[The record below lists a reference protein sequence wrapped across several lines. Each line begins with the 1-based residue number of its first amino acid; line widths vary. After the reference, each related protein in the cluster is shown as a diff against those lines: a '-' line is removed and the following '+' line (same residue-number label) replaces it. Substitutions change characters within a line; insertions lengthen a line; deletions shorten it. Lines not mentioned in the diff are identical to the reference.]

1 MEIFT
6 WVVAL
11 LVSIMMPVIAWLMF
25 RVHSLSVDVAVLKAK
40 TYIDPIEYT
49 EIITNLTSTMRELK
63 SEIHSLR
70 SYIERGGVNAR

>member
-11 LVSIMMPVIAWLMF
+11 LVSIMMPVIAWLLF
-25 RVHSLSVDVAVLKAK
+25 RAHSLSVDVAVLKAK

-70 SYIERGGVNAR
+70 SYIERGGVNVR

>member
-1 MEIFT
+1 VEIFT

-25 RVHSLSVDVAVLKAK
+25 RAHSLSVDVAVLKAK

-70 SYIERGGVNAR
+70 SYIERGGVNVR

>member
-11 LVSIMMPVIAWLMF
+11 LVSIMMPVLAWLLF

-63 SEIHSLR
+63 SEIQLMR